1 MSTIYAEPIA
11 VPTPASLKPAVRAS
25 VSVIVPCYN
34 EEKFIGKALENLA
47 QQYSSEAYEILVVD
61 GMSQDRTR
69 QIVEEFQQSHRHLSV
84 RLLDNPA
91 RNIPHALNLGIAAAQ
106 GEIIARMD
114 AHAAPSEK
122 YIRRCVEVLSEGNA
136 AIVGMPCRVR
146 PAENTAIARAIAIGV
161 SHPFGIGDAKYRLR
175 NEGSLRATQEDV
187 DTVAF
192 ACFRKSLWSELGGF
206 DEKLLT
212 NEDYDFNYR
221 ARARGH
227 RVVLDRSA
235 HCDYFSRPTL
245 RKLASQ
251 YFRYGAWKA
260 RMIRARPHSLKLR
273 QLVAPLFVSSIVSL
287 AAAGFWRSLAW
298 QMLALELATYFT
310 AAVAFGYQATR
321 KNEEKFSAM
330 LRMPLVF
337 LTIHFSWGASFL
349 WGLIT
354 RPPAASAPGS
364 HVLKQV

>member
-11 VPTPASLKPAVRAS
+11 IQTPASPRLPARIS

-34 EEKFIGKALENLA
+34 EENFIGQALENLA
-47 QQYSSEAYEILVVD
+47 HQYSSEDYEIVVVD
-61 GMSQDRTR
+61 GMSHDRTR
-69 QIVEEFQQSHRHLSV
+69 QIVEEFRQSHSDLSV

-91 RNIPHALNLGIAAAQ
+91 RNIPHALNLGIAAAR

-114 AHAAPSEK
+114 AHAIPSEK
-122 YIRRCVEVLSEGNA
+122 YIRRCVEVLRESNA

-146 PAENTAIARAIAIGV
+146 PAETTVIARAIAIGV
-161 SHPFGIGDAKYRLR
+161 SHPFGIGDAKYRLS
-175 NEGSLRATQEDV
+175 NESNDSQEDV

-192 ACFRKSLWSELGGF
+192 ACFRKSLWSEFGGY

-221 ARARGH
+221 VRNRGQ
-227 RVVLDRSA
+227 RVVLDRGA
-235 HCDYFSRPTL
+235 HCDYFARPTL

-260 RMIRARPHSLKLR
+260 RMLRGRPRSLKLR
-273 QLVAPLFVSSIVSL
+273 QLAAPVFVSSIVLL
-287 AAAGFWRSLAW
+287 AAAGFWSRLAW
-298 QMLALELATYFT
+298 GMLAMEVATYLT
-310 AAVAFGYQATR
+310 TAVAFGYQATR
-321 KNEEKFSAM
+321 KNQEKLSVM
-330 LRMPLVF
+330 VRMPLVF
-337 LTIHFSWGASFL
+337 FTIHFSWGASFF

-354 RPPAASAPGS
+354 TPYAASAPGS
-364 HVLKQV
+364 PLHQLAKG